1 MARKQIPGISAKHA
15 YRTLDDFLTST
26 SRSRPI
32 PDHLRKIVERE
43 RDALYQAL
51 GNHETLAAPG
61 PVLAILTDPPTAT
74 VSDADLPGWVRTVM
88 HTTKA
93 PAPLRTVVWIALGA
107 LAGFGL
113 IAAYLM
119 GIAMNPM
126 FVLMIGGLWAV
137 VALEMPRREGPFH
150 QITFDDALA
159 LAQYRRQMI
168 GPKRSHLR
176 LNTPTGQRDQRKPI
190 AEQPARTT
198 GRTTGRAKRIA
209 EVRAALAEL
218 DQEWLEY
225 ELDLRAWFLTKPQ
238 LRNNNDPTM
247 AAYRDAYVTLRNKAA
262 ELSDD
267 ATEDQIDDAQRAART
282 ALKTWH
288 DANALALQRGVN
300 DLSPSEE
307 AALTR
312 LYGLVSQLNDRS
324 TPKAMWPQ
332 LITAITR
339 TMDKLTTVPFT
350 LDYIA
355 GLPVIE
361 ARTSPAPPPAS
372 ELASLA
378 RDEGLRSTPNPSGHN
393 VTMVDNRWAKTF
405 RSSSDGFESETSDYL
420 SNDTHGVDRRDRRVH
435 GRGSWGRYPVR
446 AQHLHPRRWKMGRTF
461 RLDGAHYL
469 RRRRY
474 ARSHLSAHKR
484 FAELHRNCGAQ
495 QAGATRRRG
504 PIQAEC

>member
-1 MARKQIPGISAKHA
+1 MARKQTPGVSAKHA
-15 YRTLDDFLTST
+15 YRTLDEFLTST
-26 SRSRPI
+26 SRAARPI

-51 GNHETLAAPG
+51 GNHENPEHYMLAAPG

-74 VSDADLPGWVRTVM
+74 VSDADLAEWVRTVM

-93 PAPLRTVVWIALGA
+93 PATLRTVVWIALGA
-107 LAGFGL
+107 LAGFGV

-126 FVLMIGGLWAV
+126 FVLSIGGLWSV
-137 VALEMPRREGPFH
+137 PLALEMPRGKAPFH

-176 LNTPTGQRDQRKPI
+176 LDIPTGQRDLRKPI
-190 AEQPARTT
+190 AEQPARAT

-218 DQEWLEY
+218 DQEWVEY

-262 ELSDD
+262 ELTDD

-324 TPKAMWPQ
+324 TPKAMWSQ

-361 ARTSPAPPPAS
+361 AESRLQ
-372 ELASLA
+372 ELA
-378 RDEGLRSTPNPSGHN
+378 P
-393 VTMVDNRWAKTF
+393 
-405 RSSSDGFESETSDYL
+405 
-420 SNDTHGVDRRDRRVH
+420 
-435 GRGSWGRYPVR
+435 
-446 AQHLHPRRWKMGRTF
+446 
-461 RLDGAHYL
+461 
-469 RRRRY
+469 
-474 ARSHLSAHKR
+474 
-484 FAELHRNCGAQ
+484 
-495 QAGATRRRG
+495 
-504 PIQAEC
+504 

>member
-15 YRTLDDFLTST
+15 YTTLDDFLTST
-26 SRSRPI
+26 RRGRPI

-51 GNHETLAAPG
+51 GNHKNPERYMLAKPG

-74 VSDADLPGWVRTVM
+74 VSDADLPEWVRTVM
-88 HTTKA
+88 HTYTT
-93 PAPLRTVVWIALGA
+93 PAPLRTVVWVALGV
-107 LAGFGL
+107 LAGFGV
-113 IAAYLM
+113 IAAYMM

-126 FVLMIGGLWAV
+126 FVMFIGGLWAV
-137 VALEMPRREGPFH
+137 VALGMPGSASRFH

-168 GPKRSHLR
+168 GSKRSHLR
-176 LNTPTGQRDQRKPI
+176 LNTPTGQRDPHKPI
-190 AEQPARTT
+190 TEQPA
-198 GRTTGRAKRIA
+198 RTTGRAKRIA

-238 LRNNNDPTM
+238 LRNNNDPAV

-262 ELSDD
+262 ELTDS

-324 TPKAMWPQ
+324 TPKAMWPN

-361 ARTSPAPPPAS
+361 AESRLQ
-372 ELASLA
+372 ELA
-378 RDEGLRSTPNPSGHN
+378 P
-393 VTMVDNRWAKTF
+393 
-405 RSSSDGFESETSDYL
+405 
-420 SNDTHGVDRRDRRVH
+420 
-435 GRGSWGRYPVR
+435 
-446 AQHLHPRRWKMGRTF
+446 
-461 RLDGAHYL
+461 
-469 RRRRY
+469 
-474 ARSHLSAHKR
+474 
-484 FAELHRNCGAQ
+484 
-495 QAGATRRRG
+495 
-504 PIQAEC
+504 